1 MSDFSL
7 ALLTAVGLVFV
18 IEGVIYSLFPNAM
31 KRMMMVALSLP
42 TNRLRSMGL
51 AMALVGFG
59 IVWLVR

>member
-7 ALLTAVGLVFV
+7 TLITAIGLVFV

-31 KRMMMVALSLP
+31 KRMMTVALSLP
-42 TNRLRSMGL
+42 TSRLRSMGL
-51 AMALVGFG
+51 VMALFGFV

>member
-7 ALLTAVGLVFV
+7 ALITAIGLVFV

-31 KRMMMVALSLP
+31 KRMMTIALSLP
-42 TNRLRSMGL
+42 TSRLRSMGL
-51 AMALVGFG
+51 VMALFGFV